1 MSIWRICD
9 CPTGRYAD
17 NQAKRFGS
25 CTPSRGTIRISW
37 RLATMPD
44 WVLIYVVR
52 RELAHW
58 EKAKHGAR
66 FWRLANQHSSAERAR
81 GYLMGVGLEE
91 DGAV

>member
-1 MSIWRICD
+1 
-9 CPTGRYAD
+9 
-17 NQAKRFGS
+17 
-25 CTPSRGTIRISW
+25 
-37 RLATMPD
+37 MPD

-66 FWRLANQHSSAERAR
+66 FWRLATQYSSAERAR
-81 GYLMGVGLEE
+81 GCLMGVGLEE